1 MRAPKWRCTP
11 AIARPRGDCQGGVHL
26 SLRGMAKKRERT
38 PARIEAEQNR
48 LQDLKDQGLFVQVN
62 VRVKTAERMTVLKK
76 LRKRFPDM
84 TDAAI
89 AWLAMEELAA
99 KRNR

>member
-1 MRAPKWRCTP
+1 
-11 AIARPRGDCQGGVHL
+11 
-26 SLRGMAKKRERT
+26 MAKKRERT